1 MGFIGLLLIPVLD
14 ILGFALSL
22 YFKIVVVDVVL
33 YWMIKYNLVT
43 IHNQYAE
50 KFMAFL
56 KKITEPV
63 YKFIGKKIPPVAG
76 FDVSPYVLLLAIFIA
91 GSIVTNLSIW
101 FHSYL

>member
-50 KFMAFL
+50 KFMALL
-56 KKITEPV
+56 KSVTEPV
-63 YKFIGKKIPPVAG
+63 YALIRKKVPKKFG
-76 FDVSPYVLLLAIFIA
+76 
-91 GSIVTNLSIW
+91 
-101 FHSYL
+101 